1 MTAVMLSGRSMKGFV
16 IHTDSILKSCSNIW
30 TRRRLPGS
38 PEVGRKSDEWGQ
50 MFADV
55 LQMPI
60 EVTKSTELGA
70 LGAAICAAI
79 GAGHYGSIDDAI
91 AGMVKTTKVF
101 KQDESKKAIYDKK
114 YNRYLKAIDALDG
127 YWE

>member
-1 MTAVMLSGRSMKGFV
+1 
-16 IHTDSILKSCSNIW
+16 
-30 TRRRLPGS
+30 
-38 PEVGRKSDEWGQ
+38 

-79 GAGHYGSIDDAI
+79 GAGYYESIDHAI
-91 AGMVKTTKVF
+91 AGMVTTTKIF
-101 KQDESKKAIYDKK
+101 TQDESKKAIYDKK
-114 YNRYLKAIDALDG
+114 YSRYLKAIDALDG